1 MFVARI
7 GNNHISR
14 WDKVGHTIS
23 LFFQNALEFTL
34 GKVLRTVIILN
45 LLGFQMAAP
54 VIVPTLGPFHLI
66 DTRDF
71 KAKTITLSLHFD
83 GQVVLKLVAEF
94 TH

>member
-7 GNNHISR
+7 GDNHLIG

-23 LFFQNALEFTL
+23 LFFQNALQLTL
-34 GKVLRTVIILN
+34 GKVLRAVIILN
-45 LLGFQMAAP
+45 LLCFQMAAP
-54 VIVPTLGPFHLI
+54 VIVPTLSPFHLI

-83 GQVVLKLVAEF
+83 GQVVLQLVTEF